1 MKEIKL
7 VIFDMDGLLL
17 DTERLSNIAWT
28 EAGKNM
34 GIDITYDILR
44 RIKGGNIKNAESVLT
59 SFLDE
64 EKCEKLISE
73 KKRIQVRVVEEE
85 GIRLKKGVLELLTFL
100 KEKKMKTA
108 VATSTGKELATKEL
122 QDTGIYE
129 YFDGFVFGDEVK
141 NGKPNPEIF
150 LAACKKF
157 NVVPENAVVLED
169 SVLGLKAAVSGGIRC
184 IVVEDTVQLT
194 EEENRLPYK
203 KCESLLE
210 VRDFFKEVI

>member
-17 DTERLSNIAWT
+17 DTERLSNIAWV

-34 GIDITYDILR
+34 GIDITYNILR
-44 RIKGGNIKNAESVLT
+44 RIKGGNIKNAESVLK

-73 KKRIQVRVVEEE
+73 KKRIQMRVVEEE

-100 KEKKMKTA
+100 KKRKMKTA
-108 VATSTGKELATKEL
+108 VATSTGKEIAAREL
-122 QDTGIYE
+122 KDTDIYE

-157 NVVPENAVVLED
+157 DVVPENAVVLED
-169 SVLGLKAAVSGGIRC
+169 SVLGLKAAASGGIKC

-194 EEENRLPYK
+194 NEENKLVYR

>member
-7 VIFDMDGLLL
+7 IIFDMDGLLL

>member
-1 MKEIKL
+1 MEEIKL

-28 EAGKNM
+28 EAGENM

-44 RIKGGNIKNAESVLT
+44 RIKGGNIKNAVSVLM

-64 EKCEKLISE
+64 EKCEKLIEE

-108 VATSTGKELATKEL
+108 VATSTGRELATREL

-150 LAACKKF
+150 LTACEKF
-157 NVVPENAVVLED
+157 NVAPENAVVLED
-169 SVLGLKAAVSGGIRC
+169 SVLGLKAAVSGGIEC

-194 EEENRLPYK
+194 DEENRLPYR

-210 VRDFFKEVI
+210 ARDFFKEVI

>member
-44 RIKGGNIKNAESVLT
+44 RIKGGNIKNAESVLM

-64 EKCEKLISE
+64 EKCEKLFRE

-85 GIRLKKGVLELLTFL
+85 GIRLKKGVLE
-100 KEKKMKTA
+100 
-108 VATSTGKELATKEL
+108 
-122 QDTGIYE
+122 
-129 YFDGFVFGDEVK
+129 
-141 NGKPNPEIF
+141 
-150 LAACKKF
+150 
-157 NVVPENAVVLED
+157 
-169 SVLGLKAAVSGGIRC
+169 
-184 IVVEDTVQLT
+184 
-194 EEENRLPYK
+194 
-203 KCESLLE
+203 
-210 VRDFFKEVI
+210 

>member
-17 DTERLSNIAWT
+17 DTERLSNIAWV

-34 GIDITYDILR
+34 GIEITYNILR
-44 RIKGGNIKNAESVLT
+44 RIKGGNIKNAESVLK

-73 KKRIQVRVVEEE
+73 KKRIQMRVVEEE

-100 KEKKMKTA
+100 KKRKMKTA
-108 VATSTGKELATKEL
+108 VATSTGKEIAAREL
-122 QDTGIYE
+122 KDTDIYE

-157 NVVPENAVVLED
+157 DVVPENAVVLED

-194 EEENRLPYK
+194 NEENKLVYR

>member
-17 DTERLSNIAWT
+17 DTERLSNIAWI

-34 GIDITYDILR
+34 GIEITYNILR
-44 RIKGGNIKNAESVLT
+44 RIKGGNLKNAISVLMD
-59 SFLDE
+59 FLEEEECKKLIE
-64 EKCEKLISE
+64 EKN
-73 KKRIQVRVVEEE
+73 RIQVRVIEEE

-150 LAACKKF
+150 LTACKKF
-157 NVVPENAVVLED
+157 DVIPENAVVLED
-169 SVLGLKAAVSGGIRC
+169 SVLGLKAAVSGGIKC

-194 EEENRLPYK
+194 EKENRLPYK
-203 KCESLLE
+203 KYESLLE
-210 VRDFFKEVI
+210 VKNFFKEVI

>member
-17 DTERLSNIAWT
+17 DTERLSNIAWR

-44 RIKGGNIKNAESVLT
+44 RIKGGNIKNAKSVLM

-64 EKCEKLISE
+64 EKCEKLVRE
-73 KKRIQVRVVEEE
+73 KKRIQVRVIEKE

-100 KEKKMKTA
+100 KEKEIKTA

-122 QDTGIYE
+122 QDTGIYK

-141 NGKPNPEIF
+141 NGKPDPEIF

-157 NVVPENAVVLED
+157 DVVPENAVVLED
-169 SVLGLKAAVSGGIRC
+169 SVLGLKAAVSGGIKC
-184 IVVEDTVQLT
+184 IVIEDTVQLT
-194 EEENRLPYK
+194 EEENRLPYR

>member
-1 MKEIKL
+1 MEETKL

-17 DTERLSNIAWT
+17 DTERLSNIAWI

-34 GIDITYDILR
+34 EIDITYDILR
-44 RIKGGNIKNAESVLT
+44 RIKGGNLKNTVSVLM

-64 EKCEKLISE
+64 EKYKKLIEE
-73 KKRIQVRVVEEE
+73 KKRIQVRVEEEE

-100 KEKKMKTA
+100 KEKKIKTA
-108 VATSTGKELATKEL
+108 VATSTGRELATREL

-150 LAACKKF
+150 LTACEKF
-157 NVVPENAVVLED
+157 YVVPENAVVLED
-169 SVLGLKAAVSGGIRC
+169 SVLGLKAAVSGGIKC
-184 IVVEDTVQLT
+184 IG
-194 EEENRLPYK
+194 
-203 KCESLLE
+203 SLSI
-210 VRDFFKEVI
+210 K

>member
-7 VIFDMDGLLL
+7 IIFDMDGLLL
-17 DTERLSNIAWT
+17 DTERLSNIAWI

-34 GIDITYDILR
+34 EIDITYNILR
-44 RIKGGNIKNAESVLT
+44 RIKGGNFKNTVNVLM

-64 EKCEKLISE
+64 EKCKKLIEE
-73 KKRIQVRVVEEE
+73 KNRIQVRVVEKE

-100 KEKKMKTA
+100 KEKEIKIT
-108 VATSTGKELATKEL
+108 VATSTGKELATREL
-122 QDTGIYE
+122 QDTGIYK

-141 NGKPNPEIF
+141 NGKPNPETF

-157 NVVPENAVVLED
+157 DVVPENAVVLED
-169 SVLGLKAAVSGGIRC
+169 SVLGLKAAASGGIKC
-184 IVVEDTVQLT
+184 IVVEDTEQLT
-194 EEENRLPYK
+194 KEENRLPYR

-210 VRDFFKEVI
+210 VRDLFKEVI

>member
-17 DTERLSNIAWT
+17 DTERLSNIAWV

-34 GIDITYDILR
+34 GIDITYNILR
-44 RIKGGNIKNAESVLT
+44 RIKGGNIKNAESVLK

-73 KKRIQVRVVEEE
+73 KKRIQMRVVEEE

-100 KEKKMKTA
+100 KKRKMKTA
-108 VATSTGKELATKEL
+108 VATSTGKEIAAREL
-122 QDTGIYE
+122 KDTDIYE

-157 NVVPENAVVLED
+157 DVVPENAVVLED

-194 EEENRLPYK
+194 NEENKLVYR

-210 VRDFFKEVI
+210 VRDLFKEVI

>member
-17 DTERLSNIAWT
+17 DTERLSNIAWV

-34 GIDITYDILR
+34 GIDITYNILR
-44 RIKGGNIKNAESVLT
+44 RIKGGNIKNAESVLK

-73 KKRIQVRVVEEE
+73 KKRIQMRVVEEE

-100 KEKKMKTA
+100 KKRKMKTA
-108 VATSTGKELATKEL
+108 VATSTGKEIAAREL
-122 QDTGIYE
+122 KDTDIYE

-157 NVVPENAVVLED
+157 DVVPENAVVLED
-169 SVLGLKAAVSGGIRC
+169 SVLGLKAAVSGGLRC

-194 EEENRLPYK
+194 NEENKLVYR

>member
-17 DTERLSNIAWT
+17 DTERLSNIAWV

-34 GIDITYDILR
+34 GIDITYNILR
-44 RIKGGNIKNAESVLT
+44 RIKGGNIKNAESVLK

-73 KKRIQVRVVEEE
+73 KKRIQMRVVEEE

-100 KEKKMKTA
+100 KKRKMKTA
-108 VATSTGKELATKEL
+108 VATSTGKEIAAREL
-122 QDTGIYE
+122 KDTSIYE

-157 NVVPENAVVLED
+157 DVVPENAVVLED
-169 SVLGLKAAVSGGIRC
+169 SVVGLKAAVSGGIRC

-194 EEENRLPYK
+194 NEENKLVYR

>member
-17 DTERLSNIAWT
+17 DTERLSNIAWV
-28 EAGKNM
+28 EAGKNL
-34 GIDITYDILR
+34 GIDITYNILR
-44 RIKGGNIKNAESVLT
+44 RIKGGNIKNAESVLK

-73 KKRIQVRVVEEE
+73 KKRIQMRVVEEE

-100 KEKKMKTA
+100 KKRKMKTA
-108 VATSTGKELATKEL
+108 VATSTGKEIAAREL
-122 QDTGIYE
+122 KDTDIYE

-157 NVVPENAVVLED
+157 DVVPENAVVLED

-194 EEENRLPYK
+194 NEENKLVYR

>member
-7 VIFDMDGLLL
+7 IIFDMDGLLL
-17 DTERLSNIAWT
+17 DTERLSNIAWI

-34 GIDITYDILR
+34 EIDITYNILR
-44 RIKGGNIKNAESVLT
+44 RIKGGNFKNTVNVLM

-64 EKCEKLISE
+64 EKCKKFIEEKN
-73 KKRIQVRVVEEE
+73 RIQVRVIEKE

-100 KEKKMKTA
+100 KEKEIKIT
-108 VATSTGKELATKEL
+108 VATSTGKELATREL
-122 QDTGIYE
+122 QDTGIYK

-157 NVVPENAVVLED
+157 DVVPENAVVLED
-169 SVLGLKAAVSGGIRC
+169 SVLGLKAAASGGIKC

-194 EEENRLPYK
+194 KEENRLPYR

-210 VRDFFKEVI
+210 VRDLFKEVI

>member
-1 MKEIKL
+1 MKDIKL

-17 DTERLSNIAWT
+17 DTERLSNIAWI

-44 RIKGGNIKNAESVLT
+44 RIKGGNIKNAESVLM

-64 EKCEKLISE
+64 EKCEELVIE
-73 KKRIQVRVVEEE
+73 KKRIQVRVIEEE
-85 GIRLKKGVLELLTFL
+85 GIRLKKGVLELLAFL
-100 KEKKMKTA
+100 KEKKIKTA

-122 QDTGIYE
+122 QDTGIYG

-157 NVVPENAVVLED
+157 DVIPENAVVLED
-169 SVLGLKAAVSGGIRC
+169 SVLGLKAAVSGGIKC

-194 EEENRLPYK
+194 EEENRQPYK

>member
-7 VIFDMDGLLL
+7 IIFDMDGLLL
-17 DTERLSNIAWT
+17 DTERLSNIAWV

-34 GIDITYDILR
+34 GIDITYNILR
-44 RIKGGNIKNAESVLT
+44 RIKGGNIKNAESVLK

-73 KKRIQVRVVEEE
+73 KKRIQMRVVEEE

-100 KEKKMKTA
+100 KKRKMKTA
-108 VATSTGKELATKEL
+108 VATSTGKEIAAREL
-122 QDTGIYE
+122 KDTDIYE

-157 NVVPENAVVLED
+157 DVVPENAVVLED

-194 EEENRLPYK
+194 NEENKLVYR

>member
-1 MKEIKL
+1 MEEIKL

-17 DTERLSNIAWT
+17 DTERLSNIAWA

-44 RIKGGNIKNAESVLT
+44 RIKGGNIKNAESVLM

-64 EKCEKLISE
+64 EKCEKLVRE
-73 KKRIQVRVVEEE
+73 KKRIQVRVVEKE

-157 NVVPENAVVLED
+157 DVIPENAVVLED
-169 SVLGLKAAVSGGIRC
+169 SVLGLKAAVLGGIKC

-194 EEENRLPYK
+194 EEENKLPYK

-210 VRDFFKEVI
+210 VKNFFKEVI

>member
-17 DTERLSNIAWT
+17 DTERLSNIAWI

-34 GIDITYDILR
+34 GIDVTYDILR
-44 RIKGGNIKNAESVLT
+44 RIKGGNLKNAVNVWM

-64 EKCEKLISE
+64 EKCKKLIEE
-73 KKRIQVRVVEEE
+73 KKRIQVRVIEEE
-85 GIRLKKGVLELLTFL
+85 GIGLKKGVLELLTFL
-100 KEKKMKTA
+100 KEKNMKTT
-108 VATSTGKELATKEL
+108 VATSTGKEIATKEL
-122 QDTGIYE
+122 KDTGIYE
-129 YFDGFVFGDEVK
+129 YFDEFVFGDEVK

-150 LAACKKF
+150 LAACGKF
-157 NVVPENAVVLED
+157 DVSPENAVVLED

-194 EEENRLPYK
+194 DEENSLTYK

-210 VRDFFKEVI
+210 VRDFFEKVI

>member
-1 MKEIKL
+1 MEEIKL

-17 DTERLSNIAWT
+17 DTERLSNIAWA

-44 RIKGGNIKNAESVLT
+44 RIKGGNIKNAESVLM

-64 EKCEKLISE
+64 EKCEKLVRE

-157 NVVPENAVVLED
+157 DVIPKNAVVLED
-169 SVLGLKAAVSGGIRC
+169 SVLGLKAAVSGGIKC

-210 VRDFFKEVI
+210 VKNFFKEVI

>member
-7 VIFDMDGLLL
+7 IIFDMDGLLL
-17 DTERLSNIAWT
+17 DTERLSNIAWI

-34 GIDITYDILR
+34 EIDITYNILR
-44 RIKGGNIKNAESVLT
+44 RIKGGNFKNTVNVLM

-64 EKCEKLISE
+64 EKCKKFIEEKN
-73 KKRIQVRVVEEE
+73 RIQVRVIEKE

-100 KEKKMKTA
+100 KEKEIKIT
-108 VATSTGKELATKEL
+108 VATSTGKELATREL
-122 QDTGIYE
+122 QDTGIYK

-150 LAACKKF
+150 LVACKKF
-157 NVVPENAVVLED
+157 DVVPENAVVLED
-169 SVLGLKAAVSGGIRC
+169 SVLGLKAAASGGIKC

-194 EEENRLPYK
+194 KEENRLPYR

-210 VRDFFKEVI
+210 VRDLFKEVI

>member
-17 DTERLSNIAWT
+17 DTERLSNIAWV

-34 GIDITYDILR
+34 GIDITYNILR
-44 RIKGGNIKNAESVLT
+44 RIKGGNIKNAESVLK

-73 KKRIQVRVVEEE
+73 KKRIQMRVVEEE

-100 KEKKMKTA
+100 KKRKMKTA
-108 VATSTGKELATKEL
+108 VATSTGKEIAAREL
-122 QDTGIYE
+122 KDTDIYE

-157 NVVPENAVVLED
+157 DVVPENAVVLED

-194 EEENRLPYK
+194 NEENKLVYR

>member
-44 RIKGGNIKNAESVLT
+44 RIKGGNIKNAETVLT

-122 QDTGIYE
+122 QDTGIYG

-169 SVLGLKAAVSGGIRC
+169 SVLGLKAAVSGEIRC

>member
-1 MKEIKL
+1 MEETKL

-17 DTERLSNIAWT
+17 DTERLSNIAWI

-34 GIDITYDILR
+34 EIDITYDILR
-44 RIKGGNIKNAESVLT
+44 RIKGGNLKNTVSVLM

-64 EKCEKLISE
+64 EKYKKLIEE
-73 KKRIQVRVVEEE
+73 KKRIQVRVEEEE

-100 KEKKMKTA
+100 REKKIKTA
-108 VATSTGKELATKEL
+108 VATSTGRELATREL

-150 LAACKKF
+150 LTACEKF
-157 NVVPENAVVLED
+157 YVVPENAVVLED
-169 SVLGLKAAVSGGIRC
+169 SVLGLKAAVSGGIKC
-184 IVVEDTVQLT
+184 IVVEDTVQLID
-194 EEENRLPYK
+194 EENRLPYR

>member
-34 GIDITYDILR
+34 GIDITYNILR
-44 RIKGGNIKNAESVLT
+44 RIKGGNIKNAESVLK

-73 KKRIQVRVVEEE
+73 KKRIQMRVVEEE

-100 KEKKMKTA
+100 KEKEIKTA

-122 QDTGIYE
+122 QDTGIYK

-157 NVVPENAVVLED
+157 DVVPENAVVLED

-194 EEENRLPYK
+194 NEENKLVYR

>member
-1 MKEIKL
+1 
-7 VIFDMDGLLL
+7 
-17 DTERLSNIAWT
+17 
-28 EAGKNM
+28 M
-34 GIDITYDILR
+34 GIDITYNILR
-44 RIKGGNIKNAESVLT
+44 RIKGGNIKNAESVLK

-73 KKRIQVRVVEEE
+73 KKRIQMRVVEEE

-100 KEKKMKTA
+100 KKRKMKTA
-108 VATSTGKELATKEL
+108 VATSTGKEIAAREL
-122 QDTGIYE
+122 KDTDIYE

-157 NVVPENAVVLED
+157 DVVPENAVVLED

-194 EEENRLPYK
+194 NEENKLVYR

>member
-1 MKEIKL
+1 MEETKL

-17 DTERLSNIAWT
+17 DTERLSNIAWI

-34 GIDITYDILR
+34 EIDITYDILR
-44 RIKGGNIKNAESVLT
+44 RIKGGNLKNTVSVLM

-64 EKCEKLISE
+64 EKYKKLIEE
-73 KKRIQVRVVEEE
+73 KKRIQVRVEEEE

-100 KEKKMKTA
+100 KEKKIKTA
-108 VATSTGKELATKEL
+108 VATSTGRELATREL

-150 LAACKKF
+150 LTACEKF
-157 NVVPENAVVLED
+157 YVVPENAVVLED
-169 SVLGLKAAVSGGIRC
+169 SVLGLKAAVSGGIKC

-194 EEENRLPYK
+194 DEENRLPYR

-210 VRDFFKEVI
+210 VGDFFKEVI

>member
-17 DTERLSNIAWT
+17 DTERLSNIAWV

-34 GIDITYDILR
+34 GIDITYNILR
-44 RIKGGNIKNAESVLT
+44 RIKGGNIKNAESVLK

-73 KKRIQVRVVEEE
+73 KKRIQMRVVEEE

-100 KEKKMKTA
+100 KKRKMKTA
-108 VATSTGKELATKEL
+108 VATSTGKEIAAREL
-122 QDTGIYE
+122 KDTDIYE

-150 LAACKKF
+150 LVACKKF
-157 NVVPENAVVLED
+157 DVVPENAVVLED

-194 EEENRLPYK
+194 NEENKLVYR